1 MPNLAEAPLAELAE
15 PKLLADLVEPG
26 SAALDLAGIRVTGIT
41 ADSRA
46 VRPGFLFAALP
57 GARIDGRLFIS
68 QAVAAGAVAVLA
80 PPGTLSPVP
89 VVAAANPRLA
99 LARIAARAFGRQPAT
114 VVAVTGTS
122 GKTSVAWFTR
132 EIWAQAGLSA
142 AALGTL
148 GLVLPGRAAEPG
160 LTTPDPVSL
169 HAALARAAGLGV
181 DHLAMEA
188 SSHGL
193 DQYRLD
199 AVKLKAGAFTNFSL
213 EHLDYHGGMAEYF
226 AAKAM
231 LFDRV
236 LPPGAVAV
244 LNGDTPEFPTL
255 SAVARDRGQSV
266 LRFGRGGD
274 LAILERWPAPGG
286 QHLVLSV
293 LGTRA
298 EVRLPLAGSFQATN
312 AVCALGLAIASG
324 VPVDVAVA
332 GLERLTNVP
341 GRLQLAA
348 TTPSGAPVYVDYAH
362 KPDALETV
370 LAALRPYAAGRLI
383 VVFGCGGDRDT
394 GKRPVMGAIAGR
406 LADRVIVTDDNPRT
420 EDPAAIRRAVLAGCD
435 AAKTVEIGDRARAIR
450 EAMRLAGPE
459 DVVVVAGKGHEQG
472 QIFGTEVREFDDATV
487 VRQTVDDL
495 EGCGV

>member
-1 MPNLAEAPLAELAE
+1 MPRLAE
-15 PKLLADLVEPG
+15 PRLLTDLVEPG
-26 SAALDLAGIRVTGIT
+26 SAALDLAGLRIAGIT

-46 VRPGFLFAALP
+46 VEPGFLFAALP
-57 GARIDGRLFIS
+57 GSRIDGRMFID

-80 PPGTLSPVP
+80 PPGTVGGRVP

-99 LARIAARAFGRQPAT
+99 LARLASRAYGRQPRT

-132 EIWAQAGLSA
+132 EIWSHAGCA
-142 AALGTL
+142 AASLGTL
-148 GLVLPGRAAEPG
+148 GLVIPGRPAEPG

-169 HAALARAAGLGV
+169 HAALARASDLGI

-199 AVKLKAGAFTNFSL
+199 AVTLKAGAFTNFSL
-213 EHLDYHGGMAEYF
+213 EHLDYHGSMAEYF

-236 LPPGAVAV
+236 LPPGSVAV

-266 LRFGRGGD
+266 LRFGRSGD

-293 LGTRA
+293 LGARV
-298 EVRLPLAGSFQATN
+298 EVRLPLAGTFQAVN

-324 VPVDVAVA
+324 VPVNLAIA
-332 GLERLTNVP
+332 GLERLSNVP
-341 GRLQLAA
+341 GRLQHVAV
-348 TTPSGAPVYVDYAH
+348 TPGGAPVYVDYAH

-370 LAALRPYAAGRLI
+370 LAALRPYAAKQLI

-394 GKRPVMGAIAGR
+394 GKRPIMGEIASR
-406 LADRVIVTDDNPRT
+406 LADRLIVTDDNPRT

-435 AAKTVEIGDRARAIR
+435 PTKTAEIGDRARAIR
-450 EAMRLAGPE
+450 EAVRLAGPE

-472 QIFGTEVREFDDATV
+472 QIIGTEIREFDDASV